1 MTDKIRFSLNAPRK
15 FAVLSGSVLMLGAFS
30 AQAAPTFPALL
41 LPGQMAMTPYEQDYG
56 SLGVDDGTVI
66 EECVEGCDE
75 EYDPYEEEY
84 PYEEEPKVKF
94 EPETNTDESGLAP
107 STGRTGVVVSR
118 IEQIEGTC
126 TNYTE
131 GERIDCLSLEYSRI
145 AQSLPSTGDY
155 DDMRSAISI
164 AAAELRAIAT
174 ANADPT
180 AAPVRRTV
188 NTPKGPR
195 TSARP
200 ITAVAPARIASAN
213 AQAEAVLD
221 KLTTRLLRSASSS
234 ASKRVHYERA
244 VEAINST
251 KVLLRSA

>member
-1 MTDKIRFSLNAPRK
+1 MTDKIRFSLTAPRK
-15 FAVLSGSVLMLGAFS
+15 IAILSGSVLMLGAFA
-30 AQAAPTFPALL
+30 AQAAPTFPTLIPPA
-41 LPGQMAMTPYEQDYG
+41 QMAMTPYVQDDD
-56 SLGVDDGTVI
+56 SLGVDDGDFT
-66 EECVEGCDE
+66 ECGEGCDE
-75 EYDPYEEEY
+75 GGDPYDEEY
-84 PYEEEPKVKF
+84 PSEQKP
-94 EPETNTDESGLAP
+94 EPEPTTSTEERSVAP
-107 STGRTGVVVSR
+107 STGRTSVVVSR
-118 IEQIEGTC
+118 IEQIGGTC

-145 AQSLPSTGDY
+145 AQTLPSTGDY

-164 AAAELRAIAT
+164 AAAELRAIAM
-174 ANADPT
+174 ANADPA

-195 TSARP
+195 TSVRP
-200 ITAVAPARIASAN
+200 ITAVAPARVGAAN

-221 KLTTRLLRSASSS
+221 RLTTKLLRSASSS

-244 VEAINST
+244 VDAINST

>member
-1 MTDKIRFSLNAPRK
+1 MTDKIRFSLTLPRK
-15 FAVLSGSVLMLGAFS
+15 IAGVSGSVLMLSAFA
-30 AQAAPTFPALL
+30 AQAAPTFPTLIP
-41 LPGQMAMTPYEQDYG
+41 PGQMAMTPYEQDYD
-56 SLGVDDGTVI
+56 SLGMDDGNI
-66 EECVEGCDE
+66 YDECGDGCQE
-75 EYDPYEEEY
+75 EYPIEEEY
-84 PYEEEPKVKF
+84 PYEKNPEPDTSPEERSF
-94 EPETNTDESGLAP
+94 AP
-107 STGRTGVVVSR
+107 STGRTGIIVSR

-155 DDMRSAISI
+155 DEMRSAISI

-174 ANADPT
+174 ANADPA

-188 NTPKGPR
+188 DTPKGPR

-200 ITAVAPARIASAN
+200 ITAVAPARVGAAN
-213 AQAEAVLD
+213 AQAAAVLD
-221 KLTTRLLRSASSS
+221 RLTTKLLRSASSS